1 MCRWGCK
8 VSRGSCTHRA
18 RTVRSFDIFIV
29 TGSVSPPLQLRFIMS
44 LSWVTP
50 GTDVFYNR
58 ASTGDRVPAI
68 VLGSS
73 PQPGDFL
80 RIQYEVGGKVVVH
93 EAAAL
98 HRIEFQI
105 RSPSPSPSL
114 SPPQRHE
121 QPQPEAPVEP
131 NEDPPFQPENVD
143 PGQQPQ
149 PEAPVEGG
157 APQPP
162 PKRASKTS
170 AQARERQKERRQAA
184 KSVKI
189 DISDEDW
196 QENVDWLLR
205 RRQETSGK
213 NQYVSAAE
221 YFLKRW
227 ELLPGVPAG
236 ANRGRIR
243 DTWTYENH

>member
-1 MCRWGCK
+1 MILRTPASHEG
-8 VSRGSCTHRA
+8 VA
-18 RTVRSFDIFIV
+18 RTLRAPCEVSIYSF
-29 TGSVSPPLQLRFIMS
+29 SRAVSPPLFQLRFIMS

-121 QPQPEAPVEP
+121 DNSGGPIA
-131 NEDPPFQPENVD
+131 EDGGGVATTTD
-143 PGQQPQ
+143 TLVYQQGPT
-149 PEAPVEGG
+149 
-157 APQPP
+157 
-162 PKRASKTS
+162 RAELGTLGRMKT
-170 AQARERQKERRQAA
+170 
-184 KSVKI
+184 
-189 DISDEDW
+189 
-196 QENVDWLLR
+196 
-205 RRQETSGK
+205 
-213 NQYVSAAE
+213 
-221 YFLKRW
+221 
-227 ELLPGVPAG
+227 
-236 ANRGRIR
+236 IR
-243 DTWTYENH
+243 PTKK